1 MTSSARRP
9 GRPTRSPRHPRDRGL
24 AVRARGVAASLLCLV
39 VLAGCTG
46 KGDDSAAGSTAP
58 ASPIVTGPL
67 CEVLPTGTEPGNP
80 ASLTGEPVDVALQWI
95 TVLTA
100 FEAAVRA
107 SGLATDLRGMEGLTI
122 LAPTD
127 DAFLRKFSAANW
139 DELILSRPDD
149 LRALLRAHLIDGA
162 HSLADLVTAGN
173 ITTLD
178 GTEATVAADG
188 AMARIAG
195 DAQTLCVDYRA
206 TNARIHVIDK
216 VLGDL
221 PTTAHEDD
229 HIGH

>member
-1 MTSSARRP
+1 MESLVISSARRP
-9 GRPTRSPRHPRDRGL
+9 GP

-46 KGDDSAAGSTAP
+46 KGDDSSPDPAGAAAP
-58 ASPIVTGPL
+58 ASHIVTGPL
-67 CEVLPTGTEPGNP
+67 CEALPAGTEPGNP
-80 ASLTGEPVDVALQWI
+80 AALTGEPVDVALQWI
-95 TVLTA
+95 TVLTS

-107 SGLATDLRGMEGLTI
+107 AGLATELREREGLTI

-139 DELILSRPDD
+139 DELILSRTDD
-149 LRALLRAHLIDGA
+149 LRELLNAHLVDGS
-162 HSLADLVTAGN
+162 HSLAELVAAGD

-178 GTEATVAADG
+178 GTEVTVAQDG
-188 AMARIAG
+188 PMALIAG
-195 DAQTLCVDYRA
+195 DAQTLCVDYLA
-206 TNARIHVIDK
+206 TNARIHIINK